1 MKTRLQKSI
10 EYIKGYCDK
19 HDDCKKC
26 KLYDSETAWCG
37 IRDKVPE
44 DWKYKTESEGKN
56 DNSIMD
62 NCNL

>member
-26 KLYDSETAWCG
+26 KLRDSEAGGCG
-37 IRDKVPE
+37 IRDKAPT
-44 DWKYKTESEGKN
+44 DWKYKAGTEET
-56 DNSIMD
+56 
-62 NCNL
+62 

>member
-26 KLYDSETAWCG
+26 KLYDSKTEWCG
-37 IRDKVPE
+37 IRDKAPA
-44 DWKYKTESEGKN
+44 DWEYKAESEN
-56 DNSIMD
+56 P
-62 NCNL
+62 